1 MGSIKDN
8 FELLIVDDDEM
19 TIFLHEVHV
28 KENNFHSS
36 PKIFYNGKDA
46 LDYFNTYFSNSK
58 SYCVMLDINMPIM
71 NGWDFMDAIKEKGM
85 DKNVSVIILTSS
97 INTADKIKA
106 KKYDMVVDY
115 VEKPLS
121 IEHLNRLKTK
131 ADIKELF

>member
-1 MGSIKDN
+1 
-8 FELLIVDDDEM
+8 
-19 TIFLHEVHV
+19 
-28 KENNFHSS
+28 
-36 PKIFYNGKDA
+36 
-46 LDYFNTYFSNSK
+46 
-58 SYCVMLDINMPIM
+58 MLDINMPIM

-97 INTADKIKA
+97 INNADKIKA